1 MQSCDLKYEK
11 LEMPNYILRNIFFQY
26 KFYKRLFDLIFAI
39 IFICILSP
47 IFIAISLLVKASSRG
62 EIIYNQVRIGL
73 NKKKFA
79 CKKFRTMHPEADDIL
94 KKILS
99 ENNDIKKEYLTSFK
113 IKNDPRITPI
123 GKFLRITSMDELPQ
137 LINVLRGEMSIVG
150 PRPIVDEEIP
160 KYGNAIQEVFSVK
173 PGMTGLW
180 QVSGRNKLSYEKRV
194 YLDLKYA
201 KQRNIVMDMRI
212 IIRTIGVILFPFD
225 RGAY

>member
-1 MQSCDLKYEK
+1 
-11 LEMPNYILRNIFFQY
+11 MPNYILRKIFFQY
-26 KFYKRLFDLIFAI
+26 EFYKRLFDLIFAV
-39 IFICILSP
+39 IFIFILSP
-47 IFIAISLLVKASSRG
+47 IFIGITLLVKASSRG
-62 EIIYNQVRIGL
+62 EIIYNQIRIGL

-99 ENNDIKKEYLTSFK
+99 ENPDIKKEYLTSFK

-123 GKFLRITSMDELPQ
+123 GKFLRITSLDELPQ

-150 PRPIVDEEIP
+150 PRPIVKEEIP
-160 KYGNAIQEVFSVK
+160 KYGNAIQKVFSVK

-212 IIRTIGVILFPFD
+212 LIRTIGVILFPFD

>member
-1 MQSCDLKYEK
+1 LQSYDLKYEK

-62 EIIYNQVRIGL
+62 DIIYNQVRIGL

-150 PRPIVDEEIP
+150 PRPIVNEEIP
-160 KYGNAIQEVFSVK
+160 KYGDAIQEVFSVK

-201 KQRNIVMDMRI
+201 KQRNIVMDIRI